1 MGQSIPK
8 VDKLKYLVV
17 GLIDN
22 ELTRKIRIDYVYSK
36 LLKFISIFIT

>member
-8 VDKLKYLVV
+8 VYKLKYLVV
-17 GLIDN
+17 IDN